1 MLCVKKGFVQD
12 GNVRKKEEEET
23 QREQEQREAE
33 TRLKKMDDSSR
44 G

>member
-1 MLCVKKGFVQD
+1 MQD

-33 TRLKKMDDSSR
+33 THFKKWMIVVEVNRVCSV
-44 G
+44 

>member
-1 MLCVKKGFVQD
+1 MQD

-33 TRLKKMDDSSR
+33 THLKKMDDSSR

>member
-1 MLCVKKGFVQD
+1 MQD

-33 TRLKKMDDSSR
+33 THLKKNRMIVVEVNRVCSV
-44 G
+44 

>member
-1 MLCVKKGFVQD
+1 MQD